1 MILDCIMAWYTMCKL
16 SSASPWFFNC
26 DSRNRR
32 WLPIVRRWLT
42 WAVEDKVL
50 VRYTASSLTSS
61 TWLMQGNGAGVRKC
75 LLFGLRN
82 IISTVLSLLIVSLL
96 RLDQSSRWPT
106 SVATS
111 TEDLSATSKV
121 VSSAYLII
129 LLILCLSLVFLSY
142 VIWTFHLEY
151 KFLLEMF
158 DF

>member
-1 MILDCIMAWYTMCKL
+1 
-16 SSASPWFFNC
+16 
-26 DSRNRR
+26 
-32 WLPIVRRWLT
+32 
-42 WAVEDKVL
+42 
-50 VRYTASSLTSS
+50 
-61 TWLMQGNGAGVRKC
+61 MQGNGAGVRKC

-142 VIWTFHLEY
+142 VI
-151 KFLLEMF
+151 
-158 DF
+158 

>member
-1 MILDCIMAWYTMCKL
+1 MCKL
-16 SSASPWFFNC
+16 SGASPWFFNY